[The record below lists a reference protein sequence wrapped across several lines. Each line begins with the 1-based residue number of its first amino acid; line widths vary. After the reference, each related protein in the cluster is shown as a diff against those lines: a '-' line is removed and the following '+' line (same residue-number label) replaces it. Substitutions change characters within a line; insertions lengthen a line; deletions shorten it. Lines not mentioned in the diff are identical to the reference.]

1 MEALSLNP
9 ILFTQV
15 PALEAVFAKFV
26 TFVDGAAVSTPTGF
40 NNYEINAMLTSRI
53 LPYLQGRAALISGK
67 VKTAPGAHPDML
79 TGWARNTAVLAS
91 ALPMA
96 QLFPLID
103 MWRLALLDPA
113 VTTILSSL
121 SPAHNPVFLLLGR
134 AQKALGESTSNGV
147 STIRNTVL
155 TALRMLSNALGV
167 DTLARMLCGAPDARA
182 RMMDVLVPCLLH
194 EDAAVRTAAASAAF
208 NVAAFLQRGRV
219 DQVRSGRSDAVGSEL
234 EGDWEVE
241 MVSAV
246 VEAIGRETTSEDVGT
261 SPHFCFLGDGCSRT
275 LLF

>member
-15 PALEAVFAKFV
+15 PALEAVFTKFI
-26 TFVDGAAVSTPTGF
+26 TFIDGAATSTPTGF
-40 NNYEINAMLTSRI
+40 NKDEINTMLTSRI

-67 VKTAPGAHPDML
+67 LKPAPGAPPDML
-79 TGWARNTAVLAS
+79 ISWARSTATLSS
-91 ALPMA
+91 ALPIA

-103 MWRLALLDPA
+103 MWRLALLDPT

-121 SPAHNPVFLLLGR
+121 SPAHNPVFLLLER
-134 AQKALGESTSNGV
+134 AQEALGESTPDGV
-147 STIRNTVL
+147 TTIRNTVL
-155 TALRMLSNALGV
+155 TTLRMLSNALGV
-167 DTLARMLCGAPDARA
+167 DTFARMLCSAPDARA

-219 DQVRSGRSDAVGSEL
+219 DQMRSGRSDAIGSEL
-234 EGDWEVE
+234 DGDWEVE

-246 VEAIGRETTSEDVGT
+246 VEAIGRETKSEDVGM
-261 SPHFCFLGDGCSRT
+261 SSHICFLED
-275 LLF
+275 